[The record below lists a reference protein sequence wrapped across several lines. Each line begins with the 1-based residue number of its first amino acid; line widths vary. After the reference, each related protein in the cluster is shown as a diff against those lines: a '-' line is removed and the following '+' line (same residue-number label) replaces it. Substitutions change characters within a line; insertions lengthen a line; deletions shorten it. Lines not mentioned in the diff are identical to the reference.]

1 MKLFR
6 KIDTTT
12 GNFLEDV
19 LFESHP
25 FLMESIQEEIT
36 LEDGT
41 TEIQVTEKLLLD
53 AEGNALL
60 DQQYVEEAPP
70 QGFYWPKWNGTEWV
84 EGGQAPEPTTPQLS
98 TDEKLTQ
105 MAEQLVITQANIEA
119 AQEALDFL
127 LLGGMQN
134 GKIFSNEN
142 SSRKIGLFSGG
153 Y

>member
-25 FLMESIQEEIT
+25 FLMETVLVDVTDQEGTITQVEEI
-36 LEDGT
+36 
-41 TEIQVTEKLLLD
+41 KPLLD
-53 AEGNALL
+53 AEGNAQL
-60 DQQYVEEAPP
+60 DPQYIEEAPQ
-70 QGFYWPKWNGTEWV
+70 QGFYLPRYLNGVWI
-84 EGGQAPEPTTPQLS
+84 EGGVAPEPTTPQLS

-105 MAEQLVITQANIEA
+105 MAEQLVITQTNIEA

-127 LLGGMQN
+127 LMGRYV
-134 GKIFSNEN
+134 KWRDI
-142 SSRKIGLFSGG
+142 
-153 Y
+153 